1 MARPCTEAQT
11 AKAQSISLLPDDR
24 PRARQGLSYFL
35 RRILLEPE
43 RGVARSFTLFA
54 PLSVFQTSN
63 SDEFGTRECFGCGQT
78 SDEPTHSTVFASLEG
93 LGNESLQFCAIRLRH
108 CPLRQWLR
116 LGRNITSMLK
126 TQVYADPN
134 DSRCRLP
141 GDTGRGIERSV
152 PRVIAS
158 NERQRRS
165 SSH

>member
-43 RGVARSFTLFA
+43 RGVARSFPLFA

-93 LGNESLQFCAIRLRH
+93 LSSVVTNLPIRLHH
-108 CPLRQWLR
+108 CALRQLLR
-116 LGRNITSMLK
+116 LWRNITSMLK